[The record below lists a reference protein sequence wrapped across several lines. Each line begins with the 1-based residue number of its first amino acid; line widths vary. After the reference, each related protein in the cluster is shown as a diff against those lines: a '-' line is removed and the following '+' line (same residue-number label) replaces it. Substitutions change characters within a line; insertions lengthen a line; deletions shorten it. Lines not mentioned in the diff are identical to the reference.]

1 MSPLYLFC
9 CILSFL
15 ILPICKASEFYSLS
29 AEDILGNQVDFDSLR
44 GKVLMIVNIPFECR
58 FTDSIYE
65 DLQGLTD
72 ELSGLD
78 TFRILLFM
86 SDEFGGVYQPCDGKQ
101 IRKSKKKIAQLPF
114 QVFKKIDVL
123 GTNAHPV
130 FKYLVKESKIKPDN
144 HFYKYLVDHHGNVAE
159 VFQPHVSVVEEA
171 YDTIFKYVETTLND
185 AMGNMSNMMKE
196 LDEEKK
202 GGKKSKKKKRH

>member
-1 MSPLYLFC
+1 
-9 CILSFL
+9 
-15 ILPICKASEFYSLS
+15 
-29 AEDILGNQVDFDSLR
+29 
-44 GKVLMIVNIPFECR
+44 MIVNTPFECR

-86 SDEFGGVYQPCDGKQ
+86 SDEFGGVYQHCDEKQ

-130 FKYLVKESKIKPDN
+130 FKYLVKESKIKPEN
-144 HFYKYLVDHHGNVAE
+144 HFYKYLIDHHGNVAE
-159 VFQPHVSVVEEA
+159 VFQPGVSVVEEA
-171 YDTIFKYVETTLND
+171 YDTIFKYVETTVND

-196 LDEEKK
+196 HDEEKRM
-202 GGKKSKKKKRH
+202 KKSKKKKHH